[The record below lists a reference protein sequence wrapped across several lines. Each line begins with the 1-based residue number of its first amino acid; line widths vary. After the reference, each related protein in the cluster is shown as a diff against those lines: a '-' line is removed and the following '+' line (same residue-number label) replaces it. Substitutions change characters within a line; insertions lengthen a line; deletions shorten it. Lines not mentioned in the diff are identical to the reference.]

1 MYIALT
7 EEYGVLIRKTGLSV
21 IQFKYC
27 MRKCMS
33 TFTYLFEKAVKIF
46 TEAIRRSAKSLSA
59 FGDEVKLAFHESH
72 DFYRASTTLKY
83 RFVKFLSKLGYDKRK
98 MWIATR
104 HTWLAR
110 SNC

>member
-33 TFTYLFEKAVKIF
+33 TFTYLFEKAVKILLKQF
-46 TEAIRRSAKSLSA
+46 VDWQNHFLR
-59 FGDEVKLAFHESH
+59 LAM
-72 DFYRASTTLKY
+72 R
-83 RFVKFLSKLGYDKRK
+83 
-98 MWIATR
+98 
-104 HTWLAR
+104 
-110 SNC
+110 

>member
-33 TFTYLFEKAVKIF
+33 TFTYLFEKDVKIF
-46 TEAIRRSAKSLSA
+46 TEAIRRLAKSLSA

-72 DFYRASTTLKY
+72 DFYRALTTLKY